1 MYTRS
6 SLEYNWF
13 ISWDVELLY
22 TNQEMEAMQASNFK
36 FSEISSR
43 LNGRDT
49 LAHPANGSKLPVNI
63 EGLAEVTAYLWQ
75 AR

>member
-1 MYTRS
+1 
-6 SLEYNWF
+6 
-13 ISWDVELLY
+13 
-22 TNQEMEAMQASNFK
+22 MQASNFK